1 MEQEALKPQLHK
13 HSVIGSFLSDT
24 IYIIHPFNNHIRFYK
39 VWPNIPNSRPIIEFL
54 KGNDKDPDGDFIL
67 VFTADC
73 EIRNDNL
80 LVKHS
85 NFGQIWETSIPLSSI
100 EADLNFL

>member
-1 MEQEALKPQLHK
+1 MNNSLKPKLHK
-13 HSVIGSFLSDT
+13 HNVIGSFLSDT
-24 IYIIHPFNNHIRFYK
+24 IYIIHPFNNHIRFYNAC
-39 VWPNIPNSRPIIEFL
+39 PNIPNSRPIIEFL

-73 EIRNDNL
+73 EVKNDNL
-80 LVKHS
+80 LVKYS

-100 EADLNFL
+100 EEDLNFL